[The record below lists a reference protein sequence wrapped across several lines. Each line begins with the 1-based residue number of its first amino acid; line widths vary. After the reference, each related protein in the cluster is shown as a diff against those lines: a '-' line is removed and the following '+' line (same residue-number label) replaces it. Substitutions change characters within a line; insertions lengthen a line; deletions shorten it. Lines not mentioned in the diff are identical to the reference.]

1 MKNLSLILFA
11 QTICLF
17 VGCSSKLQE
26 STTLKVGASEKSI
39 TPRARAF
46 IAGDAN
52 NRQFTGVHDSLYV
65 KAIVISDSRN
75 HLAIISFDCIG
86 MLYPTLQEIRR
97 EITSKIPASEFDPS
111 HIVMSSTH
119 THSGP
124 DVVGI
129 YGPDQL
135 TSGVDSVY
143 MKKIVQTSVDAIFE
157 AWQNRQEAKMVYAE
171 TEFGNDWVYNISD
184 SLNLDRSLSVIQFMD
199 KEEKSLATLTNF
211 ACHPTIMDGAT
222 SLVSSDYP
230 GAMYAQLNKDLG
242 GVNFFL
248 YGSSGGWVQPE
259 YEPKTF
265 ESVDRRGREL
275 ALAVENVLKNATP
288 MEQTAI
294 EYKSLAF
301 KLPVSNQGFQQLAA
315 AGVINRIITDSVET
329 EIAWFSIGNA
339 QFVTHPA
346 ETTPTHSK
354 ESKKLMNNLGPKFVL
369 AVAMDGLGY
378 ILTPEFYQPGT
389 KMKHTE
395 YLTGMSIDKNA
406 GTILMQK
413 IGQLATESSST
424 IKAN

>member
-1 MKNLSLILFA
+1 MKNLSLILSA
-11 QTICLF
+11 LTICLF

-39 TPRARAF
+39 TPRAGAS

-65 KAIVISDSRN
+65 KAIVISDSRT

-86 MLYPTLQEIRR
+86 MLYPTLQEIRK

-111 HIVMSSTH
+111 HVVMSSTH

-171 TEFGNDWVYNISD
+171 TEFGKDWVYNISD
-184 SLNLDRSLSVIQFMD
+184 SLNLDRSLSVIQFLD

-211 ACHPTIMDGAT
+211 ACHPTIMDAAT

-230 GAMYAQLNKDLG
+230 GAMYTQLNKDLG

-265 ESVDRRGREL
+265 ERVDKRGSEL
-275 ALAVENVLKNATP
+275 ALAVENALKNSTP
-288 MEQTAI
+288 MEQTTI
-294 EYKSLAF
+294 EYKSLVF

-413 IGQLATESSST
+413 IGQLAAESSST
-424 IKAN
+424 MKAN

>member
-1 MKNLSLILFA
+1 M
-11 QTICLF
+11 
-17 VGCSSKLQE
+17 
-26 STTLKVGASEKSI
+26 KVGASEKSI
-39 TPRARAF
+39 TPRAGAF

-65 KAIVISDSRN
+65 KAIVISDFRT

-86 MLYPTLQEIRR
+86 MLHPTLQEIRK

-119 THSGP
+119 SHSGP

-129 YGPDQL
+129 YGPDQM

-143 MKKIVQTSVDAIFE
+143 MKEIVQISVDAIFE

-171 TEFGNDWVYNISD
+171 TEFGKEWVYNISD
-184 SLNLDRSLSVIQFMD
+184 SLNLDRSLSVIQFLD

-248 YGSSGGWVQPE
+248 YGSSRGWVQPE

-265 ESVDRRGREL
+265 ESVDKRGSEL
-275 ALAVENVLKNATP
+275 ALAVENALKNSTP
-288 MEQTAI
+288 MEQTTI
-294 EYKSLAF
+294 EYKNLVF

-354 ESKKLMNNLGPKFVL
+354 ESKKLMNNSGPKFVL
-369 AVAMDGLGY
+369 AVGMDGLGY

-395 YLTGMSIDKNA
+395 YLTGMSVDKNA

-413 IGQLATESSST
+413 IGQLAAESSPT